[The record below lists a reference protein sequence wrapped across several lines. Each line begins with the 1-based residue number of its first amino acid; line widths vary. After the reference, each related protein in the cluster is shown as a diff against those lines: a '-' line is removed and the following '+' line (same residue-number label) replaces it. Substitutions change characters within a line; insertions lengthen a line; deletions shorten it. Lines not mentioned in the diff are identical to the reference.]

1 MKKLFLALALLS
13 PVVTVSQ
20 QPTTWR
26 FDSIDKI
33 GGITPTVVGS
43 PKVVATDI
51 GNAIHFEGMKNAGDA
66 LFLDLLPL
74 TGALDYTFEV
84 IFRPSSKGQPEQRF
98 FHLQEAGTQS
108 RRMFEI
114 RIHGDKWCIDT
125 VAVNEVKGEAA
136 RSGIMLNCDAEHLF
150 PLDRWYAVTTTYD
163 GKMLRTYV
171 DGTLQGEMAVALLP
185 LGKGG
190 TSVGTRYTK
199 VDYFTGDIF
208 EARFSSK
215 SLSTSEFLKAPVKH
229 TMP

>member
-1 MKKLFLALALLS
+1 MNKLIFALALIL
-13 PVVTVSQ
+13 PAVAASQ
-20 QPTTWR
+20 QPVVWR

-33 GGITPTVVGS
+33 GGVATTVVGS

-51 GNAIHFEGMKNAGDA
+51 GKAVHFEGASDAGDA
-66 LFLDLLPL
+66 LFLDTLPL
-74 TGALDYTFEV
+74 TGALDYTLEV
-84 IFRPSSKGQPEQRF
+84 VFRPSSKGHEEQRF

-125 VAVNEVKGEAA
+125 VAVNEVKGEPV
-136 RSGIMLNCDAEHLF
+136 RSGIMLNCDAAHLF
-150 PLDRWYAVTTTYD
+150 PLDRWYAVATTYD

-171 DGTLQGEMAVALLP
+171 DGLLQGEMAVGLLP

-199 VDYFTGDIF
+199 RDYFTGDIYS
-208 EARFSSK
+208 ARFSARA
-215 SLSTSEFLKAPVKH
+215 LSVGALLKAPAK
-229 TMP
+229 P